1 MHSAYTDNR
10 FSALLWLALA
20 VVLCYANA
28 LGGDFQFDDYNVIV
42 NNPQV
47 HSWSNWFEGLPHG
60 IRPLLKFSYTLDWT
74 MGAGAIGFHLSN
86 LLIHL
91 VNAYLVYLLAHEFV
105 RQQWRASALQHAPLF
120 AALLFAVHPIHTE
133 AVTYICGRST
143 ALMTLFYLAGLFCY
157 VSGRTQ
163 QNNSQYP
170 SPPPYRGRAR
180 EGVEKWTLLN
190 STPIL
195 TFPLQGGRNWFGA
208 DPRSQI
214 KVYGLTPLFFIL
226 ALSIKETAVTFPF
239 ALLLWEYTCGGRW
252 QPTLRSQWPSW
263 LVLAAGAV
271 VFLFS
276 ASYLAHMER
285 SAQLNSLQGNIA
297 TQLSAFV
304 YLLRQWAA
312 PLWLNIDPELIL
324 LRDFSVSA
332 LPLLFLAALCA
343 LILACLRN
351 RPWLSFALAWA
362 MLQLL
367 PLHLFLPRL
376 DIANE
381 RQMYLAGWPLFL
393 ALAIELTLWLDT
405 KTLRLVAA
413 ALLLALASLTVLRN
427 RDYRDE
433 ISLWQS
439 TVAQSPHKARV
450 HNNLGYAYL
459 LAHRYGEAR
468 QEFNAALQL
477 DPGFYRAR
485 YNLERLEEVT
495 STIGKSSSGVVTES
509 SP

>member
-1 MHSAYTDNR
+1 MSARTDSR
-10 FSALLWLALA
+10 SGALLWLALA
-20 VVLCYANA
+20 VALCYANA

-47 HSWSNWFEGLPHG
+47 HSWSNWLECLPHG

-74 MGAGAIGFHLSN
+74 LGAGAVGFHLSN

-105 RQQWRASALQHAPLF
+105 RQQWRASALRNVPLF

-143 ALMTLFYLAGLFCY
+143 ALMTLFYLAGLLSY
-157 VSGRTQ
+157 VSGRAQ
-163 QNNSQYP
+163 QNN
-170 SPPPYRGRAR
+170 
-180 EGVEKWTLLN
+180 
-190 STPIL
+190 
-195 TFPLQGGRNWFGA
+195 F
-208 DPRSQI
+208 

-239 ALLLWEYTCGGRW
+239 ALLLWEYTCGGLW
-252 QPTLRSQWPSW
+252 QRALRPQWPSW

-285 SAQLNSLQGNIA
+285 SAQLNSLQGNTA
-297 TQLSAFV
+297 TQLSALV

-312 PLWLNIDPELIL
+312 PLWLNIDPELVL
-324 LRDFSVSA
+324 QRDFSASV
-332 LPLLFLAALCA
+332 LPLLFLGVIGA
-343 LILACLRN
+343 LILICLRS

-362 MLQLL
+362 LLQLL

-393 ALAIELTLWLDT
+393 VLAIELTLWLNT
-405 KTLRLVAA
+405 KALRLAAA
-413 ALLLALASLTVLRN
+413 ALVLALASLTVLRN
-427 RDYRDE
+427 RDYADE

-468 QEFNAALQL
+468 QEFNAAQQL

-485 YNLERLEEVT
+485 YNLDRLEDEVT
-495 STIGKSSSGVVTES
+495 AANGTMGDASTI
-509 SP
+509 SPPSQPSP